1 MKDPTYKKVK
11 CDPTTKIKKHF
22 TVTERSD
29 EEWMDPKLRLYV
41 TLQFSIPPQI
51 YGLPK
56 IHKARTPLRLIVS
69 SIRSPTYKELARI
82 LAPLMEK
89 TDTFIKNFAEFIKDI
104 RKTRRRGYNHGQL

>member
-1 MKDPTYKKVK
+1 MKNGWIPD
-11 CDPTTKIKKHF
+11 
-22 TVTERSD
+22 
-29 EEWMDPKLRLYV
+29 KLILYV

-56 IHKARTPLRLIVS
+56 IHKSRTSLRLMVS

-89 TDTFIKNFAEFIKDI
+89 TDTFIKNFAEFVKDI
-104 RKTRRRGYNHGQL
+104 RKTHRRGYNYGQL